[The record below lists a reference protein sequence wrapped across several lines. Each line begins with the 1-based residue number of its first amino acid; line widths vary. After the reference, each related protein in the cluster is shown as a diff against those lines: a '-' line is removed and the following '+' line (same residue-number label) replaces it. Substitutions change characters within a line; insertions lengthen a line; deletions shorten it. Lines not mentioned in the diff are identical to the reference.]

1 MNAESNFQTFQKS
14 IPWHQTTPIDPT
26 AEAVDRDLLTGP
38 NLPIISATHHDK
50 SATAGKWIQFSLLQP
65 YTASLHHTTFTES
78 RLILLSING
87 SLVNYEAANIPLRSK
102 HTSVTANPLMGIGY
116 QSYYSHTSALPQL
129 PTSHLHNL
137 LGVWVIAL
145 SPWW

>member
-14 IPWHQTTPIDPT
+14 IPWHQTTPIDPM

-87 SLVNYEAANIPLRSK
+87 SLVNYEAANIHPSQEQAHICDCKSGDGNRL
-102 HTSVTANPLMGIGY
+102 SVIL
-116 QSYYSHTSALPQL
+116 QSYICT
-129 PTSHLHNL
+129 PTTPNFT
-137 LGVWVIAL
+137 
-145 SPWW
+145 PP